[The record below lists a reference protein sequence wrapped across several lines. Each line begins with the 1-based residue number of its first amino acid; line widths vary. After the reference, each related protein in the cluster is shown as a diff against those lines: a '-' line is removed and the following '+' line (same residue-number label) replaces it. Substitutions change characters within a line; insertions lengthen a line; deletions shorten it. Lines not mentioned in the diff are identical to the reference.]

1 MREAIFA
8 AVLLIAGALFVLG
21 VALLF
26 LPAAFMVGGVLLAVW
41 AWLVLTTPSKPGDA
55 E

>member
-8 AVLLIAGALFVLG
+8 AVLLLACALFVLG

-26 LPAAFMVGGVLLAVW
+26 LPAAFMVGGLLLAGW
-41 AWLVLTTPSKPGDA
+41 AWLLLSESPKGGP